1 MSKVLGTCCETSA
14 PSPRILP
21 SHTRGINSVT
31 ARRGSRW
38 RENRV
43 WVGFPDGKRR
53 RRSVPTFESDGSR
66 ATPDGR
72 ASGVPVTRVYIR
84 RPNDLAVSV
93 DTRTEKYSSLSRPW
107 QSPRRRRRR
116 YGSVEREIRP
126 AAGGYGRRS
135 GPSTTRPS
143 AAAPDAVD
151 VDVRSRRP
159 PVDLLRRRLLPPPP
173 AFTCVWVERLVVPAA
188 GESVPDAVRSG
199 RLAVPTATRR
209 GEPLRSCCTV
219 RCAVRSTVYGSTY
232 SVRYMGT
239 RTSLC
244 RRQPF
249 PSLPRRRSTNPKR
262 LRPFFFPDVY
272 DSTYVH
278 TASEDSNAG
287 GSRGN
292 RHVESSYDRRAR
304 HRNAGPWRHG
314 WWGSTAWEIVTVPRR
329 CKREPSIFQQP
340 RKA

>member
-1 MSKVLGTCCETSA
+1 MSSGDWPSPVYGCSVVAAGLENRTVPSYSVLRTTVPRGSVSKVLGTCCETSA

-173 AFTCVWVERLVVPAA
+173 GLHLRLGRTPR
-188 GESVPDAVRSG
+188 RS
-199 RLAVPTATRR
+199 
-209 GEPLRSCCTV
+209 S
-219 RCAVRSTVYGSTY
+219 
-232 SVRYMGT
+232 
-239 RTSLC
+239 C
-244 RRQPF
+244 RRE
-249 PSLPRRRSTNPKR
+249 RS
-262 LRPFFFPDVY
+262 
-272 DSTYVH
+272 
-278 TASEDSNAG
+278 
-287 GSRGN
+287 
-292 RHVESSYDRRAR
+292 
-304 HRNAGPWRHG
+304 
-314 WWGSTAWEIVTVPRR
+314 
-329 CKREPSIFQQP
+329 
-340 RKA
+340 